1 MRLRRAAAVV
11 VAVACVVT
19 TAGAATASPEP
30 VAASARVPST
40 SPAVETRGQAA
51 AELIGELT
59 APPGS
64 SIVAT
69 RWDETEGAVIVA
81 YTGDAENKD
90 MTALRKAVST
100 RFQATSMAVPVSYRE
115 VRYTARQLSDTADA
129 IMTTRAKWGGAN
141 AEDKVVTAI
150 PVPFE
155 SRVSVRLTE
164 HDSAVEAAARRAFDV
179 PLEFGISARP
189 QALFG
194 RYADTA
200 PWTTG
205 NALWFSA
212 ASAGGSV
219 AGCTQGFSW
228 RNQGVVYASTAG
240 HCATRLTSVWN
251 GNPNQR
257 IGEVSHRYF
266 TDQGP
271 TDVEFVR
278 ITSGSAGDASVWVG
292 GPGTGDQRWVTA
304 ADNTTNTY
312 AAVCSSGANGG
323 LACGQM
329 TYRDLPIE
337 FEDPDTGARWII
349 RGLSCVDVPV
359 GGALARPGDSGGP
372 ILSTFTN
379 GTVKAWGQLVGG
391 PVAGD
396 CDFTF
401 TPVLTISTITQSTM
415 VVR

>member
-11 VAVACVVT
+11 AAAVCAVT
-19 TAGAATASPEP
+19 TAGVAAASPAP
-30 VAASARVPST
+30 TAAPPAAPAGVPAA
-40 SPAVETRGQAA
+40 SPAVESRGQAA
-51 AELIGELT
+51 AALIGELT
-59 APPGS
+59 PPRGS

-69 RWDETEGAVIVA
+69 RWDEAEGAVVVA
-81 YTGDAENKD
+81 YTGDAAAT
-90 MTALRKAVST
+90 TAAVAARVRT
-100 RFQATSMAVPVSYRE
+100 TSAAVPVRYRK
-115 VRYTARQLSDTADA
+115 VRYTARQLSDVANA
-129 IMTTRAKWGGAN
+129 IMSTRATWGGAG

-155 SRVSVRLTE
+155 SRISVRLTE
-164 HDSAVEAAARRAFDV
+164 RDGAVEAAARRAFDV
-179 PLEFGISARP
+179 PLDFGVSARP
-189 QALFG
+189 RALFG

-205 NALWFSA
+205 NALWFSSA
-212 ASAGGSV
+212 TAGGSL
-219 AGCTQGFSW
+219 ASCTQGYSW

-251 GNPNQR
+251 GNPSQR

-266 TDQGP
+266 THLGP
-271 TDVEFVR
+271 TDVEFIR

-312 AAVCSSGANGG
+312 GKVCSSGANGG

-329 TYRDLPIE
+329 TYRDVPID
-337 FEDPDTGARWII
+337 FEDPDTGAQWRIN
-349 RGLSCVDVPV
+349 GLSCVDVPV

-372 ILSTFTN
+372 ILSTFTD

-391 PVAGD
+391 PVAED

-401 TPVLTISTITQSTM
+401 TPVLTISAVTGSTM